1 MGTVFDAAAVHCDAV
16 ERLARVRDDQ
26 RVRGVWFGM
35 LRDELRRRGPQI
47 YGEFERE
54 VGLHEAVTFK
64 MYPVADYIR
73 RLVVAGAL
81 VASPERV
88 HEGMRDLHRSSVG
101 YFARSVLGRAVV
113 SLVRPTPLSFL
124 QQVQRSRALIASF
137 GAQHVTAVGER
148 CIRVHHVDDP
158 VYVESAQRGG
168 LESVFDVC
176 GVEARI
182 HVEMR
187 TAFDGVL
194 TAEW

>member
-1 MGTVFDAAAVHCDAV
+1 MGILFDAAAAHCDV
-16 ERLARVRDDQ
+16 VDRLEKVRDDQ
-26 RVRGVWFGM
+26 RVRGVWFAM
-35 LRDELRRRGPQI
+35 LRDELRRRGPEV

-64 MYPVADYIR
+64 MYPVSDYIR

-81 VASPERV
+81 VASPDRV
-88 HEGMRDLHRSSVG
+88 HEGMYDLHRSSVN

-113 SLVRPTPLSFL
+113 SLVKPTPLAFL
-124 QQVQRSRALIASF
+124 EQVQRSRSLIASF
-137 GAQHVTAVGER
+137 GAQRVTAVSPR

-158 VYVESAQRGG
+158 VYVESAQLGG
-168 LESVFDVC
+168 LQSVFDVC

-182 HVEMR
+182 RVEMR
-187 TAFDGVL
+187 TPFDGVL